1 MENNNFS
8 VTPKVPVI
16 KARQNDKIYAVKVRT
31 EGNGLGVLKT
41 IMVLSLIALQFLVF
55 AFVQMYFLQI
65 FKGYIIVSF
74 AISLLTCIYV
84 LASDYHGQA
93 KATWV
98 LFLLLCSSFGY
109 IFYFLSDKHIL
120 FSLSKRKYKRID
132 EETHKV
138 QKQNDIQ
145 HLSKEVK
152 NNCDYL
158 FNAGGFATHL
168 KSKCKYFSSG
178 AQFYDSV
185 LKDLKTAK
193 QFIFI
198 EYYIVSNGV
207 LLKRFL
213 DILKQKVKEGVD
225 VRIIY
230 DDMGSHGTL
239 KSKTKKEITK
249 AGIKLHGF
257 NKMLPIFNIA
267 LNLRDHRKIVVID
280 GKIAYTGGTNLAD
293 EYVNEKL
300 MHGYWKDSGIKIK
313 GKATDNF
320 TIAFLGQWRF
330 LTNEEINYDTYINK
344 AEDEAK
350 VDGVV
355 TPFVSGPNYDF
366 SISQNIYANE
376 ISHAKEKLYI
386 MTPYFIPDETIKNL
400 IINKAR
406 AGVDVRIILPHVA
419 DKKFVYTVSRNNAE
433 KLLEFG
439 VKVYAMT
446 SSFVHSK
453 VVLTENSAIVGSI
466 NMDLRSF
473 YQQFESAV
481 FTNEVS
487 VLKDINKDF
496 EKTIKYSKQINEKNM
511 RRRKLSYRMLAGL
524 FNLISPFM

>member
-1 MENNNFS
+1 MENNNIS
-8 VTPKVPVI
+8 VAPKVPNTKI
-16 KARQNDKIYAVKVRT
+16 KQNDRIYAVKVRT

-41 IMVLSLIALQFLVF
+41 IIVLALIAVQFLILAF
-55 AFVQMYFLQI
+55 AQMYFLRI
-65 FKGYIIVSF
+65 FTWYMVFSLVISII
-74 AISLLTCIYV
+74 TCVYV

-98 LFLLLCSSFGY
+98 LFLLVCSSFGY

-120 FSLSKRKYKRID
+120 FAFSRKKYKRID
-132 EETHKV
+132 KEIHKI
-138 QKQNDIQ
+138 QTQNNIDNI
-145 HLSKEVK
+145 SGEVK

-158 FNAGGFATHL
+158 YNSGGFATHTN
-168 KSKCKYFSSG
+168 SKCKYFPSG
-178 AQFYDSV
+178 AQFFDSV
-185 LKDLKTAK
+185 LKDLESAK
-193 QFIFI
+193 EFIFM
-198 EYYIVSNGV
+198 EYYIISDGV

-213 DILKQKVKEGVD
+213 DILKKKAQEGVD

-230 DDMGSHGTL
+230 DDMGCHGTL
-239 KSKTKKEITK
+239 KAKTKKEIISS
-249 AGIKLHGF
+249 GIKLKDF
-257 NKMLPIFNIA
+257 NRMVPVMNIA

-280 GKIAYTGGTNLAD
+280 GKVAYTGGTNLAD

-313 GKATDNF
+313 GKAADNL

-330 LTNEEINYDTYINK
+330 LTEEEIDYNKYINK
-344 AEDEAK
+344 AKDEEN
-350 VDGVV
+350 VDGIV

-419 DKKFVYTVSRNNAE
+419 DKKFVYIVSRNNAE
-433 KLLEFG
+433 KLLKFG
-439 VKVYAMT
+439 VKVYTMT

-453 VVLTENSAIVGSI
+453 IVLTENSAIVGSI

-481 FTNEVS
+481 FTNQVS

-496 EKTIKYSKQINEKNM
+496 EKTIAYSKQVDEKNM
-511 RRRKLSYRMLAGL
+511 RRRKVFYRMLAGL